1 MQGHWIDFTI
11 IVIVALSV
19 LTGLFR
25 GFVKEL
31 VALSVWALAIWLA
44 YHYSSTAAVWF
55 EAYIQDNT
63 MRTVVAFIAILFT
76 TLIIGGVINAI
87 LSYILKRTGLSGTD
101 RSLGLIFGLVRGVC
115 LVAILMVG
123 VKMTSLPYDTYAKES
138 VLYGKFDPL
147 VAKFQGY
154 MPNFIQQ
161 VKAIDVDNHLG
172 DKDNATLL
180 VEN

>member
-11 IVIVALSV
+11 IVIIALSV

-31 VALSVWALAIWLA
+31 VALCVWALAIWLA
-44 YHYSSTAAVWF
+44 YHYSPTAATWL

-63 MRTVVAFIAILFT
+63 LRTVVAFLLILFT
-76 TLIIGGVINAI
+76 TLIVGGVLNAT

-101 RSLGLIFGLVRGVC
+101 RSLGLIFGFIRGIC
-115 LVAILMVG
+115 LVAILMIG
-123 VKMTSLPYDTYAKES
+123 VKMTSLPYTTYAKES
-138 VLYGKFDPL
+138 VLYAKFDPL
-147 VAKFQGY
+147 VDKFEGF
-154 MPNFIQQ
+154 MPAFIQQ
-161 VKAIDVDNHLG
+161 VKAVDVENNLG